1 MPKSPSILQSFAFLP
16 RVGVFSCGLFFLAA
30 TGCVK
35 QIAYSPNE
43 GLVEKNNVEAGGS
56 RLEETLSRA
65 IAPQIASAE
74 VTAETLRYEWTQTY
88 LGPFYQPV
96 TTQHSAQIFFK
107 NIARIELYENH
118 KVFVWE
124 NNNRHYEI
132 QFPGPE
138 DAKEFADRVMSFRRN
153 AIE

>member
-1 MPKSPSILQSFAFLP
+1 MGLLP
-16 RVGVFSCGLFFLAA
+16 RVGVLSCALFFLAA
-30 TGCVK
+30 TGCVP

-43 GLVEKNNVEAGGS
+43 GLLEKDGVDAGGL

-74 VTAETLRYEWTQTY
+74 ATAETLRYQWSQTHM
-88 LGPFYQPV
+88 GAFYQVV
-96 TTQHSAQIFFK
+96 TTQNAAQIFFK
-107 NIARIELYENH
+107 NIARVEIYANH

-132 QFPGPE
+132 QFAGPE
-138 DAKEFADRVMSFRRN
+138 DAKEFADLVMSFRRN
-153 AIE
+153 AMQE